1 MWRSPRLATYR
12 ACEFAIDQGAWS
24 VSAIRSAHA
33 SRGSIRMSEPTIDAL
48 ALGQQVVAVLE
59 TGLRTATYKLATLMA
74 LVDDSVEYLPAHPE
88 DELAIPITRLAGRVL
103 ETYWRQ
109 VAPLQG
115 FGSLRQS
122 SQPRARVLSAVQRLR
137 DEATV
142 SHICSPAVA
151 RERLPRSYD
160 RAVHDI
166 ALTLAQQPLHRLQ
179 RVMGTAAGR
188 TFLFDDTWLHDHVS
202 WQTIN
207 DHGGVITMYAGV
219 AAGLARLSGLLKP
232 TLELLWVQD
241 VVKLN
246 AGLVEE
252 GQDVAGHLF
261 GRERISLQ
269 PVRSAL
275 LDTFGAQCFYCDA
288 GLRSSSPVDHV
299 LPWSRVGIDGLANL
313 VASCERCNSDKSNA
327 LPALDTVTRV
337 LGRDQIVLGEMGLEI
352 GWPVQYERVRR
363 AARGLYRGSPAGA
376 PTWQARGTFAPLD
389 LSAGKAQWIE

>member
-1 MWRSPRLATYR
+1 MT
-12 ACEFAIDQGAWS
+12 D
-24 VSAIRSAHA
+24 
-33 SRGSIRMSEPTIDAL
+33 PTIDAL
-48 ALGQQVVAVLE
+48 ALGQRVVAVLE

-74 LVDDSVEYLPAHPE
+74 LVDHCVEYLPDQPD
-88 DELAIPITRLAGRVL
+88 DELAIPIAGLAERVL

-115 FGSLRQS
+115 FGPLRQS
-122 SQPRARVLSAVQRLR
+122 SQPNARVLLAVQRLR
-137 DEATV
+137 DEAAA
-142 SHICSPAVA
+142 SHIASPVVA
-151 RERLPRSYD
+151 RDRLPTAYGI
-160 RAVHDI
+160 AVDDI

-179 RVMGTAAGR
+179 RVTGAAAGP
-188 TFLFDDTWLHDHVS
+188 TFLYDDRWLHDHVS
-202 WQTIN
+202 WRTIKEN
-207 DHGGVITMYAGV
+207 GGVITLYPGV

-275 LDTFGAQCFYCDA
+275 LDTFGAKCFYCGA

-313 VASCERCNSDKSNA
+313 VPACERCNSDKSNA
-327 LPALDTVTRV
+327 LPAMATVTRV
-337 LGRDQIVLGEMGLEI
+337 LGRDRSLLNEIGSQI
-352 GWPVQYERVRR
+352 GWPVQYERVCR
-363 AARGLYRGSPAGA
+363 AARGLYRGSPVGA
-376 PTWQARGTFAPLD
+376 PTWQSRKTFTPLD
-389 LSAGKAQWIE
+389 LQFAGAVDRVRLPSYNR